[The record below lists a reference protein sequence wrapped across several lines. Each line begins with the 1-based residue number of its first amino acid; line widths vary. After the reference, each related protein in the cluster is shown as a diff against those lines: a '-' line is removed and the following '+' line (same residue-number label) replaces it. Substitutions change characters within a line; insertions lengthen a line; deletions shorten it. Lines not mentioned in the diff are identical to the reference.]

1 MNTRHYE
8 KTLILDSLNESIKR
22 ELSIPYIVVLA
33 GDQVG
38 RVVRL
43 HRGNDYIMGRQRSCD
58 IFLDDANI
66 SRKHAVLKVSSQ
78 GIAQLADFGSTNG
91 TRVNGKKIKEQQL
104 FDGDRIS
111 IGNFVLK
118 FAFKDDVEFLFQN
131 KLYEKATKDTLT
143 GIYNRAFFLD
153 VMQREYH
160 FHKRTKKPLSLL
172 FFDIDNFKL
181 INDTYGHLSGD
192 MVLKIFTKEILG
204 GLRQEDIF
212 ARYGGEEFVALFSDT
227 KLNDAVQ
234 IAEKLRTI
242 TESIDFETEETVF
255 KTSVT
260 IGVVTFQNGNY
271 ESIEAFMQAAD
282 ELLYLGKGQGKN
294 RVVFRKEMP
303 AQ

>member
-8 KTLILDSLNESIKR
+8 KTLILDSMNESIKR

-33 GDQVG
+33 GEQVG

-43 HRGNDYIMGRQRSCD
+43 HRGNEYIMGRQRSCN

-66 SRKHAVLKVSSQ
+66 SRKHAMLKISSQ
-78 GIAQLADFGSTNG
+78 GIAQLSDFGSTNG

-227 KLNDAVQ
+227 QLNDAVQ

-271 ESIEAFMQAAD
+271 KSIDAFLQAAD

-294 RVVFRKEMP
+294 RVVFSKEMSTP
-303 AQ
+303 